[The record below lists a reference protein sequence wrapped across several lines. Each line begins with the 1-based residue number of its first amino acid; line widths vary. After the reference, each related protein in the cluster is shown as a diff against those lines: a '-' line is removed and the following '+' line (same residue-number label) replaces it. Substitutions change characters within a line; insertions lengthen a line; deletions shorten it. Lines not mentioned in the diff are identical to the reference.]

1 MEDLEVQA
9 CNNLWTVED
18 MNKIL
23 NDVLFKDAPVYNNVY
38 YTGIDTQKWFDYTWD
53 FVHEECIQVI
63 GVIPIKQR
71 RKSKL
76 YTYQGII
83 FDNIDNLSFSDR
95 YSLDKTTFLP
105 VYNYNKLTDT
115 LVQFDLK
122 ERITENELYLRYYVK

>member
-23 NDVLFKDAPVYNNVY
+23 NDVLFKDPAVFHNVY
-38 YTGIDTQKWFDYTWD
+38 PETYTQKWFDYTWD
-53 FVHEECIQVI
+53 FIHEECIQVI

-71 RKSKL
+71 RKNKL

>member
-9 CNNLWTVED
+9 HNNLWTAED

-23 NDVLFKDAPVYNNVY
+23 NDVLFKDATVYNNVY
-38 YTGIDTQKWFDYTWD
+38 PDVYTQKWFDYTWD
-53 FVHEECIQVI
+53 FVYEKCIQVI

-95 YSLDKTTFLP
+95 YSLDRTAFLP